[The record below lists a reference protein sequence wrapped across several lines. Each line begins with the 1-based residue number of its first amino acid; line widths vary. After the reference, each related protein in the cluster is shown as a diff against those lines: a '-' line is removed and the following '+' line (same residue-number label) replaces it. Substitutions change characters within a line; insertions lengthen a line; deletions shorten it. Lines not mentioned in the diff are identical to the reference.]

1 MNMMKLQNREDIVQE
16 FHSKFKHPI
25 DEQWTTTL
33 LELRLKLIR
42 EESGEVMEEFVNM
55 LMDLER
61 GKPVSTIQKTKLL
74 KELCDLQYVLS
85 GAAVA
90 LGLDI
95 QTAFIRVHNSNMS
108 KLGDDGKPVY
118 REDGKIIK
126 GDNYRPPNLED
137 LVKWSLGFS

>member
-42 EESGEVMEEFVNM
+42 EESGEVMEEFVDM

-61 GKPVSTIQKTKLL
+61 GKPVSTVQKTKLL

-137 LVKWSLGFS
+137 LVK

>member
-42 EESGEVMEEFVNM
+42 EESGEVMEEFVDM

-61 GKPVSTIQKTKLL
+61 GKPVSTVQKSKLL

-137 LVKWSLGFS
+137 LVK

>member
-126 GDNYRPPNLED
+126 GDNYKPPNLED
-137 LVKWSLGFS
+137 LVKWSLGFN

>member
-16 FHSKFKHPI
+16 FHSKFNHPI
-25 DEQWTTTL
+25 DEQWTSSL

-42 EESGEVMEEFVNM
+42 EESGEVMEEFVDM

-61 GKPVSTIQKTKLL
+61 GKPVSTAQKANLL

-85 GAAVA
+85 GAAVS

-95 QTAFIRVHNSNMS
+95 QTAFIRVHNSNLS
-108 KLGDDGKPVY
+108 KLGEDGKPVY
-118 REDGKIIK
+118 REDGKVIK
-126 GDNYRPPNLED
+126 GPNYKPPNLED
-137 LVKWSLGFS
+137 LVK

>member
-137 LVKWSLGFS
+137 LVK

>member
-61 GKPVSTIQKTKLL
+61 GKPVSTVQKTKLL

-137 LVKWSLGFS
+137 LVK

>member
-42 EESGEVMEEFVNM
+42 EESGEVMEEFVDM

-61 GKPVSTIQKTKLL
+61 GKPVSTVQKTKLL

-126 GDNYRPPNLED
+126 GSNYKPPNLKD
-137 LVKWSLGFS
+137 LVE